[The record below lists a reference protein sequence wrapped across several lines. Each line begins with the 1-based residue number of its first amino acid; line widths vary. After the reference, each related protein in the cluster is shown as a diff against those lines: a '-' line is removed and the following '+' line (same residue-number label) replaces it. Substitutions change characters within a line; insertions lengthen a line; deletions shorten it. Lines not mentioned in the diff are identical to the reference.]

1 MPIGLIGKKLGMSQ
15 IFDENGMSVPVTLIQ
30 AGPCVVTQI
39 KDPDRDHYSAVQVGF
54 GEVKESKV
62 NKPEA
67 GHFKKADVTPMR
79 MLREFRIEADELE
92 NYEVGQTLSCSLFE
106 RNDIV
111 DVIGTTKGRGFSG
124 VMKRHGFHGS
134 PKTHGTHEAFRHG
147 GSIGGMYPQRVVKGR
162 KMPGQYGNT
171 RQTTQNL
178 TIINISEEQN
188 ILMIKGAVPGAKN
201 GYLLIQKAVKRPVKS
216 K

>member
-39 KDPDRDHYSAVQVGF
+39 KSPDRDHYSAVQVGF
-54 GEVKESKV
+54 GEIKESKV
-62 NKPEA
+62 KKPEA
-67 GHFKKADVTPMR
+67 GHFKKASVTPMR

-147 GSIGGMYPQRVVKGR
+147 GSIGGMYPQRVIKGR

-178 TIINISEEQN
+178 RIINISEEQN

-201 GYLLIQKAVKRPVKS
+201 GYLLILKAVKYTAKS
-216 K
+216 